1 MFRQLAIGLSIAI
14 LGVAF
19 LPKILPAGLLVLG
32 LGIVILLGIIGL
44 MVL

>member
-1 MFRQLAIGLSIAI
+1 MFRQLAIGIAIAI

-19 LPKILPAGLLVLG
+19 LPKLLPGSLLVLG
-32 LGIVILLGIIGL
+32 LGIALLLGIIGL